1 MVRRSVLYLCLI
13 LLVSCAELAAQRS
26 SGGGQM
32 CQSVRSLLEESNSDF
47 NSIKRNVTHHS
58 DGATDWVPSIVVA
71 GSQDCEGQSDPEI
84 ASSVSCTMAE
94 SPGDLAGAYQD
105 MVSDIRSCLS
115 RDFVYSE
122 RQGGKSTHRSTPI
135 KEATFEIKGKG
146 SAPDGPAVRITLAQI
161 HTSRRSGYELTI
173 WVDARDRE

>member
-1 MVRRSVLYLCLI
+1 MFRRNVFYLCLI
-13 LLVSCAELAAQRS
+13 LVISCAELTAQRS
-26 SGGGQM
+26 SDGGPM
-32 CQSVRSLLEESNSDF
+32 CQSVRSLLQASNSDF

-58 DGATDWVPSIVVA
+58 DGATDWVLSIVVA
-71 GSQDCEGQSDPEI
+71 GSQECEGQSYPDI

-94 SPGDLAGAYQD
+94 SPGDLTGAYQD

-122 RQGGKSTHRSTPI
+122 QQGGKSTHRSTPI
-135 KEATFEIKGKG
+135 KEATFEIKGKD
-146 SAPDGPAVRITLAQI
+146 SAPDGPAVRVSLAQI
-161 HTSRRSGYELTI
+161 HTARRSGYEVTI